1 MPSAP
6 HCLYLGCDRRG
17 LGWKVTLHDDH
28 MRRQGESR
36 INRRSDV
43 RRIGRGERLP
53 LRTLAL
59 GATPPQGGHKRSR
72 RLWSSLIRLPPSTY
86 GDEHRPGYHPSSLA
100 ICPLLLR
107 EPRHLPAQLLGLPR
121 PFSYRLDAF
130 PRQLHAPFP
139 KSSAS
144 YCLAHGDR
152 LHRPQQPAE
161 GWCGVHSRRFCRAAS

>member
-43 RRIGRGERLP
+43 RRIARGERLP

-59 GATPPQGGHKRSR
+59 GATPPQGGHKKSR
-72 RLWSSLIRLPPSTY
+72 RSWSSLIRLPPSTY

-107 EPRHLPAQLLGLPR
+107 EPRHLPAQLHGLPR
-121 PFSYRLDAF
+121 PFSYRPDAF
-130 PRQLHAPFP
+130 LRQLHAPFP
-139 KSSAS
+139 ISSAS

-152 LHRPQQPAE
+152 LHRPQQPAG
-161 GWCGVHSRRFCRAAS
+161 GWCGVHSRRFCRGAS